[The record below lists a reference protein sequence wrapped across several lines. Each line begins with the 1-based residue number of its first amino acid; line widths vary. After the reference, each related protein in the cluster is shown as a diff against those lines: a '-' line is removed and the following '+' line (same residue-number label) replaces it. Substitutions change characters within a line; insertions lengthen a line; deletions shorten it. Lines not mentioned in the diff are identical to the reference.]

1 MLFRLLIFSSG
12 FLLLVFCVRVLL
24 VLFILVELLFCI
36 SQFRSMVCEFGKR
49 FVLVELAFCC
59 AVFRVA
65 SNYAPNR
72 NPDRD
77 VFFVRCFNAIDPT
90 VPTLLCSDF
99 NTVLDRVV
107 DHCGS
112 CPFDVSRESSVML
125 SSLFSDC
132 CVVHIWRE
140 LHPGVRAFTWC
151 RPHGALGSRI
161 DLIGC
166 PYVWVPHVSSVDILP
181 CPFSDQCAHGTRF
194 VEAEFGYFGG
204 G

>member
-12 FLLLVFCVRVLL
+12 FLCAGSFGSVHSREVVVLYQPVFSC
-24 VLFILVELLFCI
+24 
-36 SQFRSMVCEFGKR
+36 RSMVCEFGKR

-77 VFFVRCFNAIDPT
+77 VFFVRCFNAI
-90 VPTLLCSDF
+90 
-99 NTVLDRVV
+99 
-107 DHCGS
+107 
-112 CPFDVSRESSVML
+112 
-125 SSLFSDC
+125 
-132 CVVHIWRE
+132 E
-140 LHPGVRAFTWC
+140 LHPGVCAFTWC

-161 DLIGC
+161 DLIGY

-181 CPFSDQCAHGTRF
+181 CSFSDQCALSFSWVLPDSVPMGPGLWKLNLATL
-194 VEAEFGYFGG
+194 VEDKYVSLITDFWIFWQRCQSDLSRGG
-204 G
+204 GTLGNLILNV